1 MNALRCSLVALLALC
16 LCACLPVTTKT
27 AVGET
32 AGFVND
38 PALTGTWAGHFD
50 KDSPDVTFFHF
61 IPRDDNTITFIGVS
75 TPQKDT
81 TGGWGWY
88 AVTTATL
95 GGHRYLNARDMMD
108 DGKPAPPEAQK
119 NIPMLYTIKGDTLT
133 LYLLDEDLTT
143 KAIEAH
149 VIAGDVVKGQYTTD
163 VTITAD
169 AAALDAFLKT
179 DAGAKLFTP
188 FVVLHRVVQ

>member
-1 MNALRCSLVALLALC
+1 
-16 LCACLPVTTKT
+16 
-27 AVGET
+27 
-32 AGFVND
+32 
-38 PALTGTWAGHFD
+38 
-50 KDSPDVTFFHF
+50 
-61 IPRDDNTITFIGVS
+61 
-75 TPQKDT
+75 
-81 TGGWGWY
+81 
-88 AVTTATL
+88 
-95 GGHRYLNARDMMD
+95 
-108 DGKPAPPEAQK
+108 
-119 NIPMLYTIKGDTLT
+119 MLYTIQGDTLT

-143 KAIEAH
+143 KAVEAH